1 MQLLEYPIN
10 QVEHIPGLGKWNP
23 QFNRWKGATDE
34 EIVRWCGANDH
45 IWVTQD
51 EDSRS
56 RALRMGLLSTKG
68 VAVIF
73 VSPQPKGLQAQ
84 TELVVRQ
91 YPRWQ
96 ERLDIPGSKLS
107 SSGGRF
113 FVAVGP
119 GGVFVVGG
127 AVGEAAVEDA
137 DEAVAEGS

>member
-56 RALRMGLLSTKG
+56 RALRMGLPSTKG

-96 ERLDIPGSKLS
+96 ERLGAEPAGYSAWLQRPYGALKRQSK
-107 SSGGRF
+107 
-113 FVAVGP
+113 
-119 GGVFVVGG
+119 
-127 AVGEAAVEDA
+127 
-137 DEAVAEGS
+137 